1 MWTQIKG
8 LQRTTNLQTLL
19 SEKTAT
25 VAIAQFF
32 IDTGLLT
39 QFNNAD
45 PEAMGTYEALENE
58 EGTDLGKR
66 TATQAGDVNARSAH
80 SPIRTNNRTNTSQ
93 GSIPE
98 NEPVD
103 EDAQSEPRDVENVQL
118 GELSYVG
125 DERARIRAIDLWD

>member
-1 MWTQIKG
+1 MWTRIKG
-8 LQRTTNLQTLL
+8 LRRKTNLQTLL

-32 IDTGLLT
+32 IDTGLLA

-45 PEAMGTYEALENE
+45 PEAMGTYGTPENE
-58 EGTDLGKR
+58 EDTDLGKS
-66 TATQAGDVNARSAH
+66 TAAQAGDVNARSAH
-80 SPIRTNNRTNTSQ
+80 SPIRTNNRTSTSQ
-93 GSIPE
+93 GPIPE

-103 EDAQSEPRDVENVQL
+103 EDAQSEPGDVEDVQL
-118 GELSYVG
+118 GELSFVW

>member
-1 MWTQIKG
+1 MWTRIKG

-45 PEAMGTYEALENE
+45 PEAMGTYGTPENE
-58 EGTDLGKR
+58 EDTDLGKS
-66 TATQAGDVNARSAH
+66 TAAQAGDVNTRSAY
-80 SPIRTNNRTNTSQ
+80 SPIRTSNCTNTSQ

-103 EDAQSEPRDVENVQL
+103 EDAQSEPGDVGNVQL

-125 DERARIRAIDLWD
+125 DERARRHAIDFWD